1 MPLDKKPMP
10 VPGKLIC
17 EFEYFKIYEFD
28 GWDLWLEMSEGE
40 GMTFSKAEFMGFLSG
55 IWKRF

>member
-1 MPLDKKPMP
+1 MP